1 MPSAIET
8 RGLSRRFGDRPAV
21 DRVSMHVPERSI
33 YGFLGR
39 NGAGKT
45 TTIRLLLGLLR
56 ADAGSAHIAGIDVAR
71 DRITAARRVGAL
83 LEAQGFY
90 THLSGRENL
99 DLSRRLLGLPA
110 TEPDR
115 VLEIMEM
122 TAHAGRRVADY
133 SLGMRQRLGLARAM
147 LGAPP
152 VLVLD
157 EPTNG
162 LDPEGITDMR
172 RFLRALPERANAT
185 VLLSS
190 HLLGEIEQTATHVGI
205 LSHGRLVLEGALAE
219 LKAGLASEVL
229 IETDTPERAASIAR
243 AHGFDVVREHDA
255 LIARFRPED
264 DSRHATA
271 ALNRVLC
278 IAGGVRVHALAP
290 RQRSL
295 ETLYRQA
302 ANTAAPA
309 TLSA

>member
-1 MPSAIET
+1 MPRPAIET
-8 RGLSRRFGDRPAV
+8 QGLSRRFGSRTAV
-21 DRVSMHVPERSI
+21 DSVSMTVPVGSI

-45 TTIRLLLGLLR
+45 TTLRLLLGLLHPH
-56 ADAGSAHIAGIDVAR
+56 AGAIRIDGIDVAE
-71 DRITAARRVGAL
+71 DRIGAARRVGSL

-90 THLSGRENL
+90 PNLHGRENL

-110 TEPDR
+110 REIDR
-115 VLEIMEM
+115 VLEAVELS
-122 TAHAGRRVADY
+122 AHASRRVSDY

-152 VLVLD
+152 VLLLD

-162 LDPEGITDMR
+162 LDPEGIADMR
-172 RFLRALPERANAT
+172 RFLRELPERAGAP

-205 LSHGRLVLEGALAE
+205 LSEGRLVLEGALRE
-219 LKAGLASEVL
+219 LKAGLGTEVAVG
-229 IETDTPERAASIAR
+229 TDDAERAAEVAG
-243 AHGFDVVREHDA
+243 AHGFDVECRDDA
-255 LIARFRPED
+255 LVARLPAHEETR
-264 DSRHATA
+264 SASA

-278 IAGGVRVHALAP
+278 VAGVRVHALAL
-290 RQRSL
+290 RERSL

-302 ANTAAPA
+302 GQPAVAA
-309 TLSA
+309 